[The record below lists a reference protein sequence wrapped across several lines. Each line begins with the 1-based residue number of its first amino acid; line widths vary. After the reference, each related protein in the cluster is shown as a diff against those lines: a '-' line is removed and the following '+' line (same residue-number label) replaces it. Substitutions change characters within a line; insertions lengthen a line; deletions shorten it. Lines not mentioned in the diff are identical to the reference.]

1 MKFPAMERK
10 YMWGKLIIRVRY
22 EQPSMKCRVTYGLS
36 SIDLPRHLDEVWGR
50 LRWITDIDWSERR
63 YKIIEKEVNDMLR
76 DYYLN
81 YNCSGNLIWQDG
93 IMAEQFNFPEIPTID
108 TRISTYQVANGQV
121 NILSWATPTHLWPA
135 LHSGPI
141 DYVDRHVPYIE
152 YLSDEEYQEKRRS
165 WELESWTIYCV
176 LN

>member
-10 YMWGKLIIRVRY
+10 YMRWTLTIKVWFDK
-22 EQPSMKCRVTYGLS
+22 PSMKCTVTYGLS
-36 SIDLPRHLDEVWGR
+36 SIDLPRHLDEVWGW
-50 LRWITDIDWSERR
+50 LRWITDVDWSERR
-63 YKIIEKEVNDMLR
+63 YGIIKKEVNDMLR
-76 DYYLN
+76 EYYLN

-93 IMAEQFNFPEIPTID
+93 IMAEQFNFPDAPIID
-108 TRISTYQVANGQV
+108 TYNVQNGQV
-121 NILSWATPTHLWPA
+121 HIVSWATPTYVWPM

-152 YLSDEEYQEKRRS
+152 YLSDEEYQERRER
-165 WELESWTIYCV
+165 WELESWCVYCV

>member
-1 MKFPAMERK
+1 MKFPAEIRK
-10 YMWGKLIIRVRY
+10 YMKWKLIIKVWFDS
-22 EQPSMKCRVTYGLS
+22 PSMKCTVTYGLS

-93 IMAEQFNFPEIPTID
+93 IMAEQFNFPEIEIPLTN
-108 TRISTYQVANGQV
+108 TYTVQNGQV
-121 NILSWATPTHLWPA
+121 HITTGATPTYVWPM
-135 LHSGPI
+135 LHSGPM
-141 DYVDRHVPYIE
+141 DYVDRHVPHIE
-152 YLSDEEYQEKRRS
+152 YLSDEEYQEKREK
-165 WELESWTIYCV
+165 WELESWALYCV